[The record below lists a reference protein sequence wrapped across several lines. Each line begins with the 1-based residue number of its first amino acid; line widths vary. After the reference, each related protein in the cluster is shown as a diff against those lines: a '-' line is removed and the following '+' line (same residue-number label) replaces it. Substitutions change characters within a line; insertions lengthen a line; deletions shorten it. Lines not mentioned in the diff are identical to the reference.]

1 MSQNDHSDAGVS
13 GGRGRGQGGGSSANP
28 QLNVIS
34 NPVAAALS
42 EAGTLPSGSFIIT
55 GGMYG
60 SNHERILIHT
70 GGLPSAPPSTTS
82 SHQTPPPPLQP
93 QQRQQLSP
101 VFILPPQQQPT
112 VAAPPPAAEP
122 ERRVRNMALATSD
135 GHMLPSAPQKKPSP
149 PTYSD
154 DDDLG
159 NTSISLPSF
168 GGSFDCL
175 SNNGNG
181 RALHTPL
188 LGSELPKMISRTPLP
203 VIGGI
208 CSKALK

>member
-1 MSQNDHSDAGVS
+1 MSRNDLGGAGVS
-13 GGRGRGQGGGSSANP
+13 GSRDVGGGRGSSANP
-28 QLNVIS
+28 QLNVIT

-70 GGLPSAPPSTTS
+70 GGLPSAPPST
-82 SHQTPPPPLQP
+82 SHQPPPPP
-93 QQRQQLSP
+93 EQRQQLSP

-112 VAAPPPAAEP
+112 AVSPPAVEP

-135 GHMLPSAPQKKPSP
+135 NMLPSAPQKKPSP

-159 NTSISLPSF
+159 KTSISLPSF

-188 LGSELPKMISRTPLP
+188 LSELPKMISRTPLP
-203 VIGGI
+203 VIGGM
-208 CSKALK
+208 